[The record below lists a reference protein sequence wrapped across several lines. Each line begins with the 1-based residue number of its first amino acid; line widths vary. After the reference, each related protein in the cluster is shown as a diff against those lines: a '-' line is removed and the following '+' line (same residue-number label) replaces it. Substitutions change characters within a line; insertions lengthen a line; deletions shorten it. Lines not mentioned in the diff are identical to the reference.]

1 MKFWN
6 PETEELLSVSD
17 LMDNWCGEVCKGKKC
32 PINDLA
38 SKSEM
43 SGRECA
49 EWISNHPHEAA
60 RLMGYEVV
68 EDENKAYKAT
78 NEYRLNVWFKA
89 TDIISGVPFRD
100 SVQLKN
106 DVQLA
111 LQKCLGTDVLI
122 TDGWMGLSGPV
133 YQSPNLDN
141 KDNAVEGMCCDCAH
155 GGPCCSW
162 EENEDC
168 PHKKEDGTCWVPYT
182 KEEANMDKPRICEV
196 LGDEFEK
203 ICEAVHNGWW
213 EEKKRQGVNDHPD
226 MRPYQELPENVKEY
240 DRVTVRRVLD
250 ALGIKYP
257 RKPRF
262 TQQEV
267 EDAKAVRHVFG
278 RDGTIERYSKAFTV
292 PYSPLTFDHLYIN
305 EDLFPSIKPGQ
316 SYTLQEIIGHE
327 KD

>member
-1 MKFWN
+1 MEFRN
-6 PETEELLSVSD
+6 PETGEIFDVRTGVERFCYGKGCSTCP
-17 LMDNWCGEVCKGKKC
+17 MDNRC
-32 PINDLA
+32 PNDFC
-38 SKSEM
+38 SEW
-43 SGRECA
+43 A
-49 EWISNHPHEAA
+49 ADHPHEAA

-68 EDENKAYKAT
+68 ED
-78 NEYRLNVWFKA
+78 
-89 TDIISGVPFRD
+89 D
-100 SVQLKN
+100 
-106 DVQLA
+106 
-111 LQKCLGTDVLI
+111 C
-122 TDGWMGLSGPV
+122 
-133 YQSPNLDN
+133 
-141 KDNAVEGMCCDCAH
+141 VEGMCCDCAH
-155 GGPCCSW
+155 VGPCCDWS
-162 EENEDC
+162 ENEDC
-168 PHKKEDGTCWVPYT
+168 QHKKEDGTCWVPYT

-278 RDGTIERYSKAFTV
+278 RDGSIRRTPKIGERSTLV
-292 PYSPLTFDHLYIN
+292 FDHLYIN
-305 EDLFPSIKPGQ
+305 EDLFPSIKVGQ
-316 SYTLQEIIGHE
+316 EYTLQEIIGGAE
-327 KD
+327 

>member
-1 MKFWN
+1 MKFRSK
-6 PETEELLSVSD
+6 T
-17 LMDNWCGEVCKGKKC
+17 GEVALTIEQALEQFCDSKKDC
-32 PINDLA
+32 DYCEL
-38 SKSEM
+38 
-43 SGRECA
+43 REPVQQYAGTKKPCHEYVRA
-49 EWISNHPHEAA
+49 NPYEAA
-60 RLMGYEVV
+60 RLMGFEVV
-68 EDENKAYKAT
+68 EDDEPRTCFNCIGCEIEKDFDPQ
-78 NEYRLNVWFKA
+78 E
-89 TDIISGVPFRD
+89 GC
-100 SVQLKN
+100 KN
-106 DVQLA
+106 
-111 LQKCLGTDVLI
+111 
-122 TDGWMGLSGPV
+122 
-133 YQSPNLDN
+133 
-141 KDNAVEGMCCDCAH
+141 
-155 GGPCCSW
+155 
-162 EENEDC
+162 
-168 PHKKEDGTCWVPYT
+168 WV
-182 KEEANMDKPRICEV
+182 KRKEANMDKPRICEV